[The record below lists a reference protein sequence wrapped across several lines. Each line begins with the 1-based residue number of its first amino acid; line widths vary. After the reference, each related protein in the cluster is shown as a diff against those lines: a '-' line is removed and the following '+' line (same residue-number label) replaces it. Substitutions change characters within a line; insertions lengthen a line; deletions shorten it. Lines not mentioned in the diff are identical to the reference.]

1 MEQLK
6 AGRVPMELSK
16 KYKGKHLDVG
26 LDDKREEEYVPPP
39 PPKYTAYSGHGATVG
54 KVQGVGLE
62 VNKDNGKPVI
72 DESKPKT
79 KLAFRFHN
87 G

>member
-1 MEQLK
+1 
-6 AGRVPMELSK
+6 MELSK

-54 KVQGVGLE
+54 KV
-62 VNKDNGKPVI
+62 
-72 DESKPKT
+72 
-79 KLAFRFHN
+79 
-87 G
+87 